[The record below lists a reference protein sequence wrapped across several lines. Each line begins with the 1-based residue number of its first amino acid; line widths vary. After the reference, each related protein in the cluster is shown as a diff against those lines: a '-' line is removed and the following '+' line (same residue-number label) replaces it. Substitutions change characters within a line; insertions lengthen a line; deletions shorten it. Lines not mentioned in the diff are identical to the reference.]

1 MRVYQ
6 FHHLSMFFW
15 MGCVSK
21 VNWEFWA
28 RKMVGLD
35 TGLWVLVGV
44 LLEKSLGVDGLL
56 CRMRRRFMLLE
67 VENLKVSFHSREGVN
82 EAVKGISFSLEKGK
96 TLAIVGES
104 GSGKSVTCMGLTR
117 LLPPAPQCRIEGQ
130 ALLDGEDMLC
140 LKSKQLRHIR
150 GKQIAYI
157 FQEPSTSLNP
167 YYTVGSQIAEAIRY
181 HRNDVSDI
189 WSEVVKLLDQV
200 GIRDAENRSRD
211 HQHQMSGGM
220 KQRVMIA
227 MALACQPRI
236 LVADEPTTALDVR
249 IEAQIIELLRE
260 LRKRH
265 GMSIIL
271 ITHNFGIVDG
281 FADDIA
287 VMFRGEIVEAGPAS
301 EILAHP
307 KHPYTQALIRCIPK
321 LGENRDRLPVVDY
334 SSLA

>member
-1 MRVYQ
+1 
-6 FHHLSMFFW
+6 
-15 MGCVSK
+15 
-21 VNWEFWA
+21 
-28 RKMVGLD
+28 
-35 TGLWVLVGV
+35 
-44 LLEKSLGVDGLL
+44 
-56 CRMRRRFMLLE
+56 MLLE

-117 LLPPAPQCRIEGQ
+117 LLPPVPQCHIEGR
-130 ALLDGEDMLC
+130 ALLDGEDMLS

-211 HQHQMSGGM
+211 YPHQMSGGM

-236 LVADEPTTALDVR
+236 LVADEPTTALDVT

-260 LRKRH
+260 LRERH
-265 GMSIIL
+265 DMSIIL

-334 SSLA
+334 SSFT

>member
-1 MRVYQ
+1 
-6 FHHLSMFFW
+6 
-15 MGCVSK
+15 MG
-21 VNWEFWA
+21 E
-28 RKMVGLD
+28 
-35 TGLWVLVGV
+35 GV
-44 LLEKSLGVDGLL
+44 LWEKSLGVDELL

-117 LLPPAPQCRIEGQ
+117 LLPPVPQCHIEGR
-130 ALLDGEDMLC
+130 ALLDGEDMLS

-211 HQHQMSGGM
+211 YPHQMSGGM

-236 LVADEPTTALDVR
+236 LVADEPTTALDVT

-260 LRKRH
+260 LRERH
-265 GMSIIL
+265 DMSIIL

-334 SSLA
+334 SSFT